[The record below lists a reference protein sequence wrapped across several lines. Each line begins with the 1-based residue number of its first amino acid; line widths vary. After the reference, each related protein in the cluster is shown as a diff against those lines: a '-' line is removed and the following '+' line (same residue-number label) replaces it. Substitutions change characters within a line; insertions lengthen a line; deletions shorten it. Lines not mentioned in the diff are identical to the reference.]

1 MLELIWQSQP
11 LPERLIKYYGM
22 VEYYVNNLPQK
33 ALKLE
38 LGHTT
43 LKCFWK
49 DLMTNSNEYNET
61 LFLEIMKQILEGF
74 VEFHNTGYILIDF
87 NASNILIMEESSSN
101 TTLNLKLI
109 DFAESVKE
117 NNEINP
123 QPIEIP
129 TVSLHIG
136 PEIYDS
142 RTYDFNVS
150 KQTDI
155 WSFAMVCLDLLTSA
169 PFFEDFYENNKIEIN
184 RVVYGDNDINE
195 ERNEG
200 ETRIRFLRRMV
211 EISYQKNSRPKEKNF
226 TESIVNNL
234 NDILSKNYPKVMSI
248 LKECF
253 YKNQKWRPD
262 SKYLLDLTKAKL
274 YNYEPFWVNAH
285 KKERKKYLL
294 EKGESSSTTM
304 INFGKE

>member
-74 VEFHNTGYILIDF
+74 VEFHNTGYILMDF
-87 NASNILIMEESSSN
+87 NANNILIMEESSSN
-101 TTLNLKLI
+101 TILNLKLI

-142 RTYDFNVS
+142 RIYDFY
-150 KQTDI
+150 
-155 WSFAMVCLDLLTSA
+155 VCCN
-169 PFFEDFYENNKIEIN
+169 YVIN
-184 RVVYGDNDINE
+184 
-195 ERNEG
+195 
-200 ETRIRFLRRMV
+200 L
-211 EISYQKNSRPKEKNF
+211 Q
-226 TESIVNNL
+226 IVL
-234 NDILSKNYPKVMSI
+234 N
-248 LKECF
+248 
-253 YKNQKWRPD
+253 
-262 SKYLLDLTKAKL
+262 
-274 YNYEPFWVNAH
+274 
-285 KKERKKYLL
+285 
-294 EKGESSSTTM
+294 
-304 INFGKE
+304 